1 MPVYFYHAIAFLL
14 GFILDCIFG
23 DPYFMPHPVK
33 AMGKLISTL
42 EKRYL
47 GPKETLAIPAADEE
61 SESQESDNQEN
72 EIQESENLDGDG
84 QEANRPEM
92 EGAFDESVETLD
104 QETRSV
110 KDENGEV
117 TGSATEADEFED
129 WKNLHEDV
137 IWSENMEEFD
147 WSQTSKKKVSE
158 EIKEESAESVQEAVT
173 AVETKKVTADEA
185 LSPEAQKKRE
195 QGRTTVLIV
204 LLCTVVAAD
213 VLFMGSY
220 FIHPVAGC
228 LVEAFLTYQ
237 ILAAKCLRVESMKV
251 YKALKTGSLK
261 DARRAV
267 SMIVGR
273 DTANLSEEGVTRA
286 AVETVAENT
295 SDGVIAPLLY
305 LAIGGPVLG
314 LVYKAINTMDSMI
327 GYKNERYLDFG
338 RAAAKL
344 DDFVNYLPSR
354 ISARLMIFACHFLGS
369 SFDAPEAERIY
380 LRDRLKHASPNS
392 AQTES
397 VCAGAL
403 GIQLAGDA
411 SYFGKLVHKPTI
423 GDAKRAIEPEDIR
436 RANRLMYGA
445 AILCLLICLIVMLLI
460 CYFGLGGKEMI
471 EIMRITSA

>member
-1 MPVYFYHAIAFLL
+1 MPERLIWQTAAIAAGFL
-14 GFILDCIFG
+14 IDYIVG
-23 DPYFMPHPVK
+23 DPYSIPHPVV
-33 AMGKLISTL
+33 AIGKLIDFFDSRL
-42 EKRYL
+42 RR
-47 GPKETLAIPAADEE
+47 GNSNPAD
-61 SESQESDNQEN
+61 
-72 EIQESENLDGDG
+72 IG
-84 QEANRPEM
+84 R
-92 EGAFDESVETLD
+92 GALTVVSVAL
-104 QETRSV
+104 
-110 KDENGEV
+110 
-117 TGSATEADEFED
+117 
-129 WKNLHEDV
+129 
-137 IWSENMEEFD
+137 
-147 WSQTSKKKVSE
+147 VS
-158 EIKEESAESVQEAVT
+158 T
-173 AVETKKVTADEA
+173 AVPA
-185 LSPEAQKKRE
+185 LI
-195 QGRTTVLIV
+195 LW
-204 LLCTVVAAD
+204 AAWL
-213 VLFMGSY
+213 V
-220 FIHPVAGC
+220 HPVVYFVISSIMC
-228 LVEAFLTYQ
+228 WQ
-237 ILAAKCLRVESMKV
+237 ILAARQLFREGLKVQRALEKGDVE
-251 YKALKTGSLK
+251 G
-261 DARRAV
+261 ARSAV

-273 DTANLSEEGVTRA
+273 DTNVLDDKGICRA
-286 AVETVAENT
+286 AVETVAENA
-295 SDGVIAPLLY
+295 SDGVVAPLIFIAL
-305 LAIGGPVLG
+305 GGAPLG
-314 LVYKAINTMDSMI
+314 FFYKAINTMDSMI